1 MKDLNEFITE
11 AITKYKNTYNYDH
24 VKFIDKYTKVKIICS
39 KHGEF
44 FQTPKNH
51 MKATIPCEKC
61 SYENRGLSYRNTF
74 EKFKNR
80 MYEIHGDKIILD
92 KFEYKTN
99 KVHGICICA
108 KCQTEWLSR
117 PDILLADKSHCPN
130 CKKNSIYTKEYYLK
144 HNIENHPCYLYL
156 VEFKSENELFLKIGI
171 SKNIKYRFRKKIP
184 YKVNVISFYL
194 TDFFT
199 AYDLEQEI
207 LDEYKNCKY
216 IPDKKFKGHTEC
228 LNISLSQELQN
239 KFKSLVP
246 LE

>member
-117 PDILLADKSHCPN
+117 TRN
-130 CKKNSIYTKEYYLK
+130 
-144 HNIENHPCYLYL
+144 
-156 VEFKSENELFLKIGI
+156 
-171 SKNIKYRFRKKIP
+171 FR
-184 YKVNVISFYL
+184 
-194 TDFFT
+194 
-199 AYDLEQEI
+199 
-207 LDEYKNCKY
+207 
-216 IPDKKFKGHTEC
+216 
-228 LNISLSQELQN
+228 
-239 KFKSLVP
+239 
-246 LE
+246 